1 MSVRIILQTILLMD
15 ISLTYLVNIVIIIII
30 SNSNKEAL
38 GI

>member
-30 SNSNKEAL
+30 ISSNKEAL